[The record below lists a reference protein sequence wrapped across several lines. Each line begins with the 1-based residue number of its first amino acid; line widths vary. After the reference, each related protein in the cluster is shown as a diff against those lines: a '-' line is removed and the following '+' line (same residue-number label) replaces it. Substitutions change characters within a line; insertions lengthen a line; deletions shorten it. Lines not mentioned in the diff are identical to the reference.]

1 MGSFAKR
8 NLLRKNAISYLQEL
22 PHVHKAFIV
31 ADPGMVKFGFVDKVL
46 EQLAIRPT
54 QVETSIY
61 GSVQPDPTLSEAIA
75 IARQMKQFEPDTVIC
90 LGGGSALDAG
100 KIGRLIYEYDA
111 RGEADLSDDASLK
124 ELFQELAQKFVDI
137 RKRIIKFYHPHK
149 AQMVAI
155 PTTSGTGSEVTP
167 FAVITDD
174 ETR

>member
-8 NLLRKNAISYLQEL
+8 NLLRKNAIYLQEL

-124 ELFQELAQKFVDI
+124 ELFQELAQNLLIFVNVLSNSTTHT
-137 RKRIIKFYHPHK
+137 KHK
-149 AQMVAI
+149 WLLSLLLLVL
-155 PTTSGTGSEVTP
+155 VLK
-167 FAVITDD
+167 
-174 ETR
+174 